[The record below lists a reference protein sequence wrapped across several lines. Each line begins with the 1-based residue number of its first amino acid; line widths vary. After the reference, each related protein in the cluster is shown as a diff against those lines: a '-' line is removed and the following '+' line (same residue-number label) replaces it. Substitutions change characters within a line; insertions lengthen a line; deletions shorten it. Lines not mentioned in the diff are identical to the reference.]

1 MFLER
6 VSSETRQESSSML
19 ASLLLP
25 AITAASALNGPHTSA
40 ILRAPS
46 KVVLRAD
53 LRAMAMAAEWEE
65 YAGGCQ
71 LLRPDGEPRALVHFL
86 GGVFVSPAPQVA
98 YRYML
103 ESLSRRGYVIVATPF
118 AVDFDY
124 RKPAADIHKR
134 FGVAKA
140 ALTSEY
146 GDLPQMAM
154 GHSLGAL
161 MQVLLCCLYP
171 EYARACQGA
180 ALLSYNNKP
189 VSDAIPLF
197 REVFVP
203 ALAPLEPLT
212 RPEPMGDA
220 IRAVAGL
227 RRGGFALA
235 RQLNAYA
242 LNPLVLL
249 GQAVGVRALG
259 EAADAAD
266 RALRDAEALAALA
279 DQVPEVLSSISRGVA
294 EFSPSPD
301 EVRALLGTSY
311 TWPATPLV
319 VQFTVDSLDESPQ
332 LLRALPA
339 LARARS
345 LVLPGTHLTP
355 LAVDPFA
362 FGGATAAAAAAD
374 LRLAADSSTVRASL
388 LAEVD
393 ALVDAVD
400 CHFDEVVAT
409 ARFATAE
416 AAATQES
423 ASQLATAEARV
434 AEARVAEARQL
445 EASITEAK
453 IAEAAAAE
461 EAAIGAAEAAVQ
473 AAAAE
478 VTAKAQLEVASQERA
493 AAQQRAFVAYT
504 KAAVSS
510 IVPPTSQARSGRR
523 ISRLKEL
530 SRAREAAEEAEG
542 REAALEGEAREAAVI
557 SRIAE
562 FEALAD
568 GKEGA

>member
-1 MFLER
+1 MRF
-6 VSSETRQESSSML
+6 
-19 ASLLLP
+19 SLLLP
-25 AITAASALNGPHTSA
+25 AMSVAAALNGPQTA

-46 KVVLRAD
+46 QVGLRAD

-103 ESLSRRGYVIVATPF
+103 ESLSRRGYVVVATPF

-197 REVFVP
+197 REVLVP
-203 ALAPLEPLT
+203 SLAPLEPLT

-227 RRGGFALA
+227 RRGSFALA

-311 TWPATPLV
+311 TRPAAPLV

-374 LRLAADSSTVRASL
+374 LSTVRASL

-400 CHFDEVVAT
+400 GHFDEVVAT
-409 ARFATAE
+409 ARFATAD
-416 AAATQES
+416 AAAKQES
-423 ASQLATAEARV
+423 ALASASQWPAAEARV
-434 AEARVAEARQL
+434 AEARVTEARQL

-504 KAAVSS
+504 KAAVGSV
-510 IVPPTSQARSGRR
+510 VPPTSQARSGRR

-542 REAALEGEAREAAVI
+542 HEAALEGKAREAAVL

-562 FEALAD
+562 VEALAD
-568 GKEGA
+568 GNSKGGA